1 MTPCAIDIRYRSRL
15 VALLLLV
22 PLALIGGSLAGLA
35 IGRFSTAP
43 PSYRDQRLV
52 QIRADLRQVEGDY
65 LLALGDSHVA
75 RWHAHEF
82 CGLPLVNGGMHGA
95 TTRDTRELVDQL
107 ALPRPPL
114 AIILS
119 VGTNDANRKRFREPP
134 EAVARFR
141 QAFRGLLRDL
151 SGRAGLV
158 VIATLPRLEERK
170 APAFSGEVA
179 LQIAASAETACRE
192 EGSCRLAAGFGD
204 GIALADGLHLADY
217 ERAYRAAEPNICAA
231 LPPGRRL
238 RQNLRAEAP

>member
-1 MTPCAIDIRYRSRL
+1 MTPCAIDTSPRSRF
-15 VALLLLV
+15 VALLLV
-22 PLALIGGSLAGLA
+22 PLALIGGSLAGFA

-52 QIRADLRQVEGDY
+52 QIRSDLRQVEGDY

-75 RWHAHEF
+75 RWHAREF

-95 TTRDTRELVDQL
+95 TTRDTRGLIDEL

-134 EAVARFR
+134 EAVTRFR
-141 QAFRGLLRDL
+141 QTFRGLLRDL

-158 VIATLPRLEERK
+158 VIASLPRLDERQ
-170 APAFSGEVA
+170 APAFSEEAA
-179 LQIAASAETACRE
+179 LDIAGSAETACRE
-192 EGSCRLAAGFGD
+192 EGSCRLASGFGD

-217 ERAYRAAEPNICAA
+217 ERAYRAAEPGICAA
-231 LPPGRRL
+231 LPPGKRL
-238 RQNLRAEAP
+238 RQNRRAEAP